1 MKKYLQAV
9 AIWFLIIPIAILN
22 GGLRENVLI
31 KLGTAALPLSGIILS
46 LCIFVMA
53 FLFIPKI
60 KDCKKTDYIFI
71 GIIWCCLTNL
81 FDLSMFVMDG
91 GGILDLVKQYYFW
104 TGNLWIVVVL
114 STLSAPILAGIIRKG
129 GR

>member
-71 GIIWCCLTNL
+71 GIIWCCL
-81 FDLSMFVMDG
+81 
-91 GGILDLVKQYYFW
+91 
-104 TGNLWIVVVL
+104 
-114 STLSAPILAGIIRKG
+114 P
-129 GR
+129 